1 MHSVWYVKCHISGLI
16 APIWVIFL
24 AEIVISYMQIGFMMT
39 RNVLGWTLGVKTLN
53 NHQKLLGEKLSTLC
67 NMKKYHNLGLSWP
80 IWVIFVANMVIS
92 YVPIGFMMTRT
103 SCSTFLR
110 WAELAWKSISH
121 SVTIRG
127 QYYGIM
133 EAWGTSKHQ
142 LFPIFLAFSESLHQM
157 EPENACGAKKSQT
170 FAK

>member
-1 MHSVWYVKCHISGLI
+1 MHSVRYVKCHISGLI

-92 YVPIGFMMTRT
+92 YVLIGFMMTRT
-103 SCSTFLR
+103 SCSTIEVGRIGL
-110 WAELAWKSISH
+110 EE
-121 SVTIRG
+121 
-127 QYYGIM
+127 Y
-133 EAWGTSKHQ
+133 
-142 LFPIFLAFSESLHQM
+142 
-157 EPENACGAKKSQT
+157 
-170 FAK
+170 